1 MPMFM
6 TSAVRGL
13 LLRTIDVCGERRVA
27 TQKNCLVSLDR
38 LCKGHKKSS
47 DINRSSFEVPVRFE
61 LA

>member
-27 TQKNCLVSLDR
+27 TQKNCLVVLAGYVTDI
-38 LCKGHKKSS
+38 KKAP
-47 DINRSSFEVPVRFE
+47 I
-61 LA
+61 